1 MSKVL
6 IFLKKIDV
14 KDSFKNDNVQQKD
27 HSLETWVFLFSI
39 FSSKNASSGPKKL
52 NREGMNGTKPVLKS
66 ASFGPKKLNRE
77 GMNETKSVLKLEFAQ
92 ES

>member
-1 MSKVL
+1 
-6 IFLKKIDV
+6 
-14 KDSFKNDNVQQKD
+14 
-27 HSLETWVFLFSI
+27 
-39 FSSKNASSGPKKL
+39 L